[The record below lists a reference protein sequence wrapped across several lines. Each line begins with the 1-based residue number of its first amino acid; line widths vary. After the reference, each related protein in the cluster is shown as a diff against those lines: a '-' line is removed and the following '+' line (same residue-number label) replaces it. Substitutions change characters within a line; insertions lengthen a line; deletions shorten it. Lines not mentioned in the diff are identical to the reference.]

1 MIFHVSMLLVPEVD
15 AGVLVG
21 LMSAPMVLELSAKA
35 ICPTC
40 FSRFFMLRP

>member
-15 AGVLVG
+15 VGVLVG
-21 LMSAPMVLELSAKA
+21 LRSAFMVLELSAKA

-40 FSRFFMLRP
+40 FSRILMLRP